1 MQKKILI
8 IDYDMR
14 ITSAIQTILQDLGQV
29 VEVGDEIF
37 TMRPA
42 VTVLTTTGFSGHPL
56 VQ

>member
-8 IDYDMR
+8 IDDDKR
-14 ITSAIQTILQDLGQV
+14 ITFVILTILQDFGQV

-42 VTVLTTTGFSGHPL
+42 VTVLTITGFSGHPL
-56 VQ
+56 VH